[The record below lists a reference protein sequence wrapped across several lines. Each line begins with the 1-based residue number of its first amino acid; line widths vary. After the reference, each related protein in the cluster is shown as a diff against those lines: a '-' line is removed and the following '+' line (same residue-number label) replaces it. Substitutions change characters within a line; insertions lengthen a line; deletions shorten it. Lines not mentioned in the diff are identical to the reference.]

1 MSIAG
6 VSDSEWAD
14 YEASIK
20 PNPLPGLS
28 VVLLLQSGAIEGPF
42 KRAVPYTV
50 SPWARLV
57 RAVRAWRMSK

>member
-14 YEASIK
+14 YEASSK
-20 PNPLPGLS
+20 PNPLPGVS

-42 KRAVPYTV
+42 RVTQPVTVSTWQRIKRAVRNW
-50 SPWARLV
+50 SL
-57 RAVRAWRMSK
+57 K